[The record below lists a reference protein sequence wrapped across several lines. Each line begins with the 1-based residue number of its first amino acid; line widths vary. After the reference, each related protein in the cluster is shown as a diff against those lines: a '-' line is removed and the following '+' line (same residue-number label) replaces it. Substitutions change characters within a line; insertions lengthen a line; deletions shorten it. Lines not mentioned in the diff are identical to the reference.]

1 MRISDWSSDVCSSDL
16 EEFLGLPALLDQ
28 LGQPAWLQAAAG
40 PGVLGVGWVA
50 VLRCDLAQLATLFRW
65 DTRRGNLA
73 APFPATEQ
81 FRQAVALFLAQCR
94 DALANGGD
102 GLALLQ
108 RGLALID
115 LGQQFSERQ
124 EWGRGG
130 KGCVSTCRS
139 RGWR

>member
-1 MRISDWSSDVCSSDL
+1 MRIIDWSSDVCSSDL
-16 EEFLGLPALLDQ
+16 
-28 LGQPAWLQAAAG
+28 G

-81 FRQAVALFLAQCR
+81 FRQAVALFLDQCR
-94 DALANGGD
+94 DALAHGGD

-108 RGLALID
+108 RGLD
-115 LGQQFSERQ
+115 R
-124 EWGRGG
+124 
-130 KGCVSTCRS
+130 KSTRLNS
-139 RGWR
+139 SH